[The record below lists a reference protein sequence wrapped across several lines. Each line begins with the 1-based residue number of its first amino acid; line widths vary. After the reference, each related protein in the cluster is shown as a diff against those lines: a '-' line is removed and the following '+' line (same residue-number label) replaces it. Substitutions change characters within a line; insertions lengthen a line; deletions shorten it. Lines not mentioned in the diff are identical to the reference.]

1 MKKLF
6 KTAIIVMALGLMA
19 TACQKV
25 KATSLIG
32 TYKLDGKSAIL
43 TVNSEGEV
51 SFDSR
56 NETDLSYLDYVRGAL
71 VPFDLTSQKQSYSY
85 SFNDE
90 VTIDTNTVDIKF
102 NLNFE
107 KNGREG
113 IKCTVSY
120 NNTITGNKSL
130 TFTK

>member
-6 KTAIIVMALGLMA
+6 KTAVIVMALGLMA

-32 TYKLDGKSAIL
+32 TYKLDGKNVYLKVS
-43 TVNSEGEV
+43 SEGEA
-51 SFDSR
+51 SFSS
-56 NETDLSYLDYVRGAL
+56 NEADLDYLDRVYGEL

-90 VTIDTNTVDIKF
+90 VTIDTNTANVRF

-113 IKCTVSY
+113 HKCTVSY
-120 NNTITGNKSL
+120 NNTLTGNKSL
-130 TFTK
+130 TFIK